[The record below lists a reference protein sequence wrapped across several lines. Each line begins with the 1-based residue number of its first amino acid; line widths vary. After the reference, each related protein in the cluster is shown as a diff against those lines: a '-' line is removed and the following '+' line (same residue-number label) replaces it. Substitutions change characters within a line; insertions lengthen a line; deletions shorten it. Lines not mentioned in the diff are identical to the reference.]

1 MIKILL
7 PFFLAFF
14 PLWLFSQ
21 DYIKTNASI
30 YSIGDTVV
38 VEFKCTL
45 GLIYSNFGGCGSGVV
60 YSASCIENPEF
71 STIQV
76 ECDYLL
82 PEEFPIYEGT
92 FSLVLNNPGTY
103 KLITPIF
110 EIDNDGQLLKWENKK
125 LESEAFLIE

>member
-7 PFFLAFF
+7 PFFLAFT
-14 PLWLFSQ
+14 PVLLFSQ
-21 DYIKTNASI
+21 DYIKAKANK

-38 VEFKCTL
+38 VEFKCSL

-60 YSASCIENPEF
+60 YSASCIENPEI

-82 PEEFPIYEGT
+82 PEELPIYEGS
-92 FSLVLNNPGTY
+92 FS
-103 KLITPIF
+103 F
-110 EIDNDGQLLKWENKK
+110 E
-125 LESEAFLIE
+125 